1 MLKSNSKSLY
11 TQYKKKQQ
19 KQEKKKQ
26 INHHFK
32 ALSLSQQNFI
42 SFTLFLNEKLLKMY

>member
-11 TQYKKKQQ
+11 TQYKK
-19 KQEKKKQ
+19 ETTETRKKKQ